1 MCIMVQYNR
10 HCSVNL
16 PFPQVLQI
24 RPSKLFNTARC
35 SHLAH
40 WARVAWPKW
49 VSNARCS
56 PFPPAGRCRLG
67 QLSPPSRAALTWEH
81 RGELRTCVPRPPS
94 PQHARLRGASSRPAG
109 SAVSAAPEL
118 GPGRAA
124 PASTPGRG
132 ASAFPREPA
141 ARRGFLTRLG
151 QRLLGLRRLQGAAGL
166 CRPGNLRRRRGVPG
180 TRGFR
185 AGQAWGAVRGHTHG
199 VHEGNKR
206 TEFESG

>member
-1 MCIMVQYNR
+1 MVQYNR

-132 ASAFPREPA
+132 ASAFPREPGCA
-141 ARRGFLTRLG
+141 ARFPYQTRPAAARP
-151 QRLLGLRRLQGAAGL
+151 QAAAG
-166 CRPGNLRRRRGVPG
+166 RRRSP
-180 TRGFR
+180 
-185 AGQAWGAVRGHTHG
+185 QAWEPQASARGPRNPRLPSRTG
-199 VHEGNKR
+199 LGGNPGPHSWCPRGKQ
-206 TEFESG
+206 TN